1 MLDVQL
7 SYGDNTVSGHHCRN
21 VLYAVMLCYFVLLC
35 YVMLMLCIFR
45 RQRVEREAE
54 DLFQTLQNE
63 IDKLR
68 ETIDELDLNP
78 DLQVS

>member
-1 MLDVQL
+1 
-7 SYGDNTVSGHHCRN
+7 
-21 VLYAVMLCYFVLLC
+21 
-35 YVMLMLCIFR
+35 MLMLCIFR

-78 DLQVS
+78 DLQVSWEKQLIIRMATMPIFSKIWWC

>member
-1 MLDVQL
+1 
-7 SYGDNTVSGHHCRN
+7 
-21 VLYAVMLCYFVLLC
+21 
-35 YVMLMLCIFR
+35 MLMLCIFR

-78 DLQVS
+78 DLQVSWEKQLIIRMDLATMPIFSKIWWC

>member
-7 SYGDNTVSGHHCRN
+7 SHGDDPVSGHHCRN
-21 VLYAVMLCYFVLLC
+21 VLFGVIVSHNLLKFTNILFD
-35 YVMLMLCIFR
+35 MFR
-45 RQRVEREAE
+45 RQRVEREAQ

-68 ETIDELDLNP
+68 ETIDELDQNP

>member
-1 MLDVQL
+1 
-7 SYGDNTVSGHHCRN
+7 
-21 VLYAVMLCYFVLLC
+21 
-35 YVMLMLCIFR
+35 MLMLCIFR

-78 DLQVS
+78 DLQVSWEKQLIIRMNLATMPIFRKIWSC